1 MSFIFV
7 VSTYIKNLKRYITH
21 NTSNI
26 QTNCNNLFLK
36 KTKTKQTS
44 LGFIQWLH
52 FECTFSIYIKLDIYI
67 QSIIYTDV
75 TCSL

>member
-44 LGFIQWLH
+44 FKLGFIQWFH

-67 QSIIYTDV
+67 FSQLFI
-75 TCSL
+75 